1 MIVRVR
7 GRGISRVAR
16 IGQRDRIMLP
26 IAELEA
32 AADGAAIFD
41 RRADVDIAGRVKGR
55 EMTREQLFEAG
66 DEIDVIVAIKTARY
80 FLQRNDV
87 GVPDRGRDAF
97 GVEAAVETDTVLDV
111 VADEPHDIL

>member
-1 MIVRVR
+1 
-7 GRGISRVAR
+7 
-16 IGQRDRIMLP
+16 MLP

-66 DEIDVIVAIKTARY
+66 DEIDVIVAMKTARY